1 VITHTISITELVWTL
16 FALTGLVFNGSQLV
30 QAVRDY
36 VFVKKNKI
44 NSIREYAATTTF
56 LMFASWT
63 LVQFVFVV
71 IGFLAMLVESP
82 NNVVSPVSY
91 VLTMAF
97 VVVSAL
103 LAVTSRRSRWQTSC
117 STSPRV
123 A

>member
-1 VITHTISITELVWTL
+1 LHV
-16 FALTGLVFNGSQLV
+16 TGLVFNGSQLV

-36 VFVKKNKI
+36 VYVKKKKI

-103 LAVTSRRSRWQTSC
+103 LAVSGYITNARRQ
-117 STSPRV
+117 
-123 A
+123 ALIKKIAEIENFKEE